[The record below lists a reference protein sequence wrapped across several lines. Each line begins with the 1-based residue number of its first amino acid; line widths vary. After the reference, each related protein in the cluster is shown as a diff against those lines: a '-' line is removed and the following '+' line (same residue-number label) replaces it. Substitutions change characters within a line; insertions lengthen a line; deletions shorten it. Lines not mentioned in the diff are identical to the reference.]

1 MPVNCDDDD
10 YDGGEGDDDYNTGSR
25 GQFSGIISRLPVG
38 SCS

>member
-10 YDGGEGDDDYNTGSR
+10 YDGGEGDDDCNTGSR